1 MTREQDK
8 QRSTSLSALVVMV
21 ATLFS
26 RMLGFVKVAL
36 ISHLFGAT
44 GKADV
49 FNFVFDIPNNLRK
62 LMAEGALSSAFIP
75 TLSQSIAD
83 KNGSDKRL
91 VRTLLT
97 FQFLILIPLCVLAV
111 IFKREVILFLSEYE
125 DPDRIELAAS
135 LFQFFIHYILFVSIS
150 AVIMA
155 TLNSRRHFLT
165 PALAPIVFSVCVIIS
180 VLAFHKKWDIFSMAL
195 GVLSGGVA
203 QILIQLPVFYKKG
216 YRMTPDFHFRDP
228 YFRTILRRWVP
239 VLFASCIFFV
249 NQLIANKF
257 ASGLDDGSVSALKNS
272 IIFWQLPQGIFG
284 ASLSTVLFPKM
295 SREAVE
301 NDTEGLRRSV
311 NYGLTFLYI
320 LLIPSSLILILFGP
334 QMVAVTLQHGKFTL
348 TDSILTARVLSY
360 YSFGLFFSAGFTF
373 LQRFFYSRQKFF
385 VPVAVSIVLVLIDIG
400 CSLWLK
406 ETALRVSGLALA
418 NSVSFAVAFFIQLY
432 LVKRELH
439 HIGFMSFLKEAGKG
453 TLAMIPFTAYLVAVG
468 FLSYWKEGFSLM
480 NFATAALVGIGA
492 VLILFFSFYLF
503 KIEIL
508 TDILKRRRKSRD

>member
-1 MTREQDK
+1 MSTPNEK
-8 QRSTSLSALVVMV
+8 QRSASLSTLVVMG
-21 ATLFS
+21 ATLVS
-26 RMLGFVKVAL
+26 RMLGFIKIAL

-44 GKADV
+44 GKADI

-83 KNGSDKRL
+83 KNDSDKQL

-97 FQFLILIPLCVLAV
+97 FQFLILVPLCILAV
-111 IFKREVILFLSEYE
+111 IFKKQVILFLSEYE
-125 DPDRIELAAS
+125 DPAQIELAAT

-155 TLNSRRHFLT
+155 TLNSRRHFLM
-165 PALAPIVFSVCVIIS
+165 PALAPIVFSVCLILS
-180 VLAFHKKWDIFSMAL
+180 VLTFHKKWDVFSMAF
-195 GVLSGGVA
+195 GVLAGGVA
-203 QILIQLPVFYKKG
+203 QILIQLPVFYQKG
-216 YRMTPDFHFRDP
+216 YRLAPDFHFRSP
-228 YFRTILRRWVP
+228 YFRTILKRWVP
-239 VLFASCIFFV
+239 VLFASSIFFV

-301 NDTEGLRRSV
+301 NDIDGLRRSV
-311 NYGLTFLYI
+311 RYGLTFLFI
-320 LLIPSSLILILFGP
+320 LLVPSTLILILFGP
-334 QMVAVTLQHGKFTL
+334 QMVAVTLQHGKFSL
-348 TDSILTARVLSY
+348 NDSVLTARVLTC

-385 VPVAVSIVLVLIDIG
+385 IPVAASLILVIIDIG

-418 NSVSFAVAFFIQLY
+418 NSIAFTVAFFIQLL
-432 LVKRELH
+432 LVKRELQ
-439 HIGFMSFLKEAGKG
+439 HIDFRHFLKEAAKA
-453 TLAMIPFTAYLVAVG
+453 TLAMIPFTAYLIGVG
-468 FLSYWKEGFSLM
+468 FFSYWKEGFSLL
-480 NFATAALVGIGA
+480 NFATAAAIGLGA
-492 VLILFFSFYLF
+492 VAILFASFYLF

-508 TDILKRRRKSRD
+508 TDILNRRRKARD

>member
-1 MTREQDK
+1 MTQEQDK

-203 QILIQLPVFYKKG
+203 QILIQLPVF
-216 YRMTPDFHFRDP
+216 
-228 YFRTILRRWVP
+228 
-239 VLFASCIFFV
+239 
-249 NQLIANKF
+249 
-257 ASGLDDGSVSALKNS
+257 
-272 IIFWQLPQGIFG
+272 
-284 ASLSTVLFPKM
+284 
-295 SREAVE
+295 
-301 NDTEGLRRSV
+301 
-311 NYGLTFLYI
+311 
-320 LLIPSSLILILFGP
+320 
-334 QMVAVTLQHGKFTL
+334 
-348 TDSILTARVLSY
+348 
-360 YSFGLFFSAGFTF
+360 
-373 LQRFFYSRQKFF
+373 
-385 VPVAVSIVLVLIDIG
+385 
-400 CSLWLK
+400 
-406 ETALRVSGLALA
+406 
-418 NSVSFAVAFFIQLY
+418 
-432 LVKRELH
+432 
-439 HIGFMSFLKEAGKG
+439 
-453 TLAMIPFTAYLVAVG
+453 
-468 FLSYWKEGFSLM
+468 
-480 NFATAALVGIGA
+480 
-492 VLILFFSFYLF
+492 
-503 KIEIL
+503 
-508 TDILKRRRKSRD
+508 